1 MRFACGAVLLLSV
14 ASPLA
19 AQSSG
24 PGGHAATRIP
34 LAEAPIAARVHL
46 PGSPDWMA
54 VGFGSLWVVNY
65 KPDRVSRV
73 DPATGTVV
81 ADVPLGGKACLGI
94 VVTVDRVW
102 VPTCGKVVLNA
113 VDPRTNRV
121 VTRRRLPITVSV
133 EGSFAFASGSFW
145 LPVTGRDSSSR
156 AVARIDPH
164 TGAVQ
169 RLILIAVARGSEALV
184 AGYGAV
190 WAASSGTNAVLRIDP
205 ARNRVTARIPVGP
218 SPKFMAVGEGAVWVQ
233 NRGDGSVSRVD
244 PHNNREVAR
253 IEAHVP
259 TRYGDIAVGEGT
271 VWLAVDSTPITS
283 IDPRT
288 NSVAYQIVGG
298 SGADALRVGFG
309 AVWVADH
316 AHGELWRI
324 DLAALRAL
332 TGAVNAH

>member
-1 MRFACGAVLLLSV
+1 MLLLSV

-24 PGGHAATRIP
+24 PGGHAVRRIP
-34 LAEAPIAARVHL
+34 LADAPIAARVHL

-73 DPATGTVV
+73 DPATGTVL

-94 VVTVDRVW
+94 VVTIDRVW

-113 VDPRTNRV
+113 VDPVTNRV
-121 VTRRRLPITVSV
+121 VTRRSLPITVSV
-133 EGSFAFASGSFW
+133 EGSFAFAGGSFW

-169 RLILIAVARGSEALV
+169 RLISVARGSEALV

-190 WAASSGTNAVLRIDP
+190 WAASSGTDVVLKIDP
-205 ARNRVTARIPVGP
+205 VRNRVTSRIAVGP

-244 PHNNREVAR
+244 RHTNREVAR
-253 IEAHVP
+253 IETHAP
-259 TRYGDIAVGEGT
+259 TRYGDIAVGDGT

-288 NSVAYQIVGG
+288 NSVSYQVVGG

-316 AHGELWRI
+316 AHGEVWRV
-324 DLAALRAL
+324 DLATLRAL
-332 TGAVNAH
+332 AGTP